1 MAEPEAWQLKLFRK
15 TLKKKEKWQI
25 IKKLLPDL
33 SDCRC
38 LDLGCAKGTISY
50 FLKNEGGVWFHE
62 DLDFVNVKATRDL
75 VGPKVAVISPDG
87 IPHPSDSFDVIVSL
101 DILEH
106 IKDDVSFAGEM
117 VRVLKN
123 NGLLIL
129 STPITGPFYL
139 VNRLKNLCGLTPDQ
153 YGHVVEGYTL
163 KELTKM
169 FTEAG
174 LKIEQATTYSRF
186 FTEFVEFLINFAFIK
201 FMRGKTVEKRD
212 GHITPG
218 SAEEVQKH
226 RKQLAFYSLIYPFVW
241 LFTRLDLLWR
251 AMGIPGYAT
260 LLICRKL

>member
-1 MAEPEAWQLKLFRK
+1 
-15 TLKKKEKWQI
+15 
-25 IKKLLPDL
+25 
-33 SDCRC
+33 
-38 LDLGCAKGTISY
+38 
-50 FLKNEGGVWFHE
+50 
-62 DLDFVNVKATRDL
+62 
-75 VGPKVAVISPDG
+75 
-87 IPHPSDSFDVIVSL
+87 
-101 DILEH
+101 
-106 IKDDVSFAGEM
+106 M